1 MESHKLPDV
10 KKKIVMKSWVIGQK
24 ESTNHK
30 SRITN
35 FEGQMIPL
43 SPLILTFPFFVY
55 PKTEGRRKLMVS
67 VWMGYG

>member
-1 MESHKLPDV
+1 MESQKLPDV
-10 KKKIVMKSWVIGQK
+10 KKKIVRKSWVIGQK

-35 FEGQMIPL
+35 FESQMIPL
-43 SPLILTFPFFVY
+43 SPPILTFPFFVH

-67 VWMGYG
+67 VCMGYG